1 MYVLDVV
8 GVGGDAIDIGRIDLY
23 GANVGICL
31 PSGDESVDRLN
42 VVDHRDDAAC
52 EEKQE
57 RNYAEGPHGVKAD
70 EDPYGSRSAMPIV
83 HMNHLLTSFSGRHV
97 DRLSRE
103 QRTSKRIEVVGVE
116 MCSRL

>member
-1 MYVLDVV
+1 MDILDIVC
-8 GVGGDAIDIGRIDLY
+8 VGGDTVRIGSVRVDC
-23 GANVGICL
+23 ANVGIGL
-31 PSGDESVDRLN
+31 PGGDECVHGLD
-42 VVDHRDDAAC
+42 VVNHRDDTAC

-57 RNYAEGPHGVKAD
+57 RNYAEGPHGVEAD